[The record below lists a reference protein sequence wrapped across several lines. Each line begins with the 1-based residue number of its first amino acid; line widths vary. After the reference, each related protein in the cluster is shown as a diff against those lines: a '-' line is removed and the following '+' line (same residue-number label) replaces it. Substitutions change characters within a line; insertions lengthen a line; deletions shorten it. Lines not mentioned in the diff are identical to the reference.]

1 MDTTPSKAAKGPALN
16 EDQWSCGKCGN
27 LNFANRTVC
36 NMRSCGAPKDSENW
50 ICPGC
55 GNENHAHRVFCNMRR
70 CQQIRPGAT
79 RQQVMQMEQAAV
91 PSAGKGAGSY
101 GKGFMAAPQSDVRAV
116 EPGAWTC
123 VCGNLNYPGR
133 TVCNARSCGK
143 PPPRQPKQPQY
154 WSAPSYGYAPAYAL
168 AMRVAPTSG
177 SSGPPPPGSWECVA
191 CQNVNFP
198 TRDKCNAKNC
208 GQPRHLVDG
217 GAPSYSPP
225 PPPQNSSAPPG
236 SWTCP
241 SCENLN
247 YPTRTVC
254 NKRGCGLAKPA

>member
-1 MDTTPSKAAKGPALN
+1 MNRPRLHQPAKVLTVKATWQL
-16 EDQWSCGKCGN
+16 
-27 LNFANRTVC
+27 L
-36 NMRSCGAPKDSENW
+36 
-50 ICPGC
+50 
-55 GNENHAHRVFCNMRR
+55 RVTWQLLR
-70 CQQIRPGAT
+70 
-79 RQQVMQMEQAAV
+79 V
-91 PSAGKGAGSY
+91 
-101 GKGFMAAPQSDVRAV
+101 
-116 EPGAWTC
+116 TC
-123 VCGNLNYPGR
+123 VLWNRVLGHVSAETSIILGEHYATPGR
-133 TVCNARSCGK
+133 VGSRLPGSPSNL
-143 PPPRQPKQPQY
+143 
-154 WSAPSYGYAPAYAL
+154 SAPSYGYAPAYAP
-168 AMRVAPTSG
+168 AMRVAPTAG

-225 PPPQNSSAPPG
+225 PPPRNSSAPEG

-241 SCENLN
+241 GCENLN